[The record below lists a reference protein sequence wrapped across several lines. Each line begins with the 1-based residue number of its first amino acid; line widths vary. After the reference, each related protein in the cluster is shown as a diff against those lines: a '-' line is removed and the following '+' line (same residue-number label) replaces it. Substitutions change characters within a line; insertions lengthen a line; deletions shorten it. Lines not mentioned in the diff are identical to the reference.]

1 MRDQDNISNYPTEEA
16 RTQWHPG
23 AAGREKLCALLLRR
37 AISIVSLIIRHSPP
51 KTAPTIDDLDTKTV
65 RETLPRLSEGTILNM
80 GLCY

>member
-23 AAGREKLCALLLRR
+23 AAGREKVCTLLLRR

-51 KTAPTIDDLDTKTV
+51 KTAPTIDDLDTKTA
-65 RETLPRLSEGTILNM
+65 LAACDDS
-80 GLCY
+80 